1 MKIKYLVYCAIALVV
16 TFVACGSSQPTPAEA
31 TVDMSILGVATEQPA
46 ESVQPADEEPA
57 GDYRRADHI
66 IISKQTMTLS
76 LYDDSRHLI
85 CRFPI
90 AVGKNLG
97 NKRRVGDMKTP
108 EGEFT
113 VQQIQLAAHWTHD
126 FGDGKGV
133 IEHCYG
139 NWFIRLKTPPH
150 KGIGIHGTHAPESI
164 GTRATEGCI
173 RLKNSDLDSLK
184 PMVKVGMRVVVESS
198 EADRMED
205 ARIDG
210 KTVTEEKPMV
220 DVKPRDVVED
230 AEAESGVAEPDKR
243 VAHSGEVWHEIV
255 SGDMLGALAIKYD
268 VSVTQIR
275 ELNPGLN
282 ERNLQ
287 LGQRIRIK

>member
-1 MKIKYLVYCAIALVV
+1 MKIKYLAYGAAALVI
-16 TFVACGSSQPTPAEA
+16 TLVACGSSQPAPAEA
-31 TVDMSILGVATEQPA
+31 AVDMSATSADTFVAAQPA
-46 ESVQPADEEPA
+46 EEEPM

-76 LYDDSRHLI
+76 LYDDSNRLI
-85 CRFPI
+85 CRFPV

-113 VQQIQLAAHWTHD
+113 VQQIQPAGHWTHD

-139 NWFIRLKTPPH
+139 DWFIRLKTPPH

-164 GTRATEGCI
+164 GTRATEGCV
-173 RLKNSDLDSLK
+173 RLNNSDLDSLK
-184 PMVKVGMRVVVESS
+184 PMVKVGMRVVIESS
-198 EADRMED
+198 EADCVED

-210 KTVTEEKPMV
+210 KPVTEEKPVV
-220 DVKPRDVVED
+220 DVKPRDVVVEEKD
-230 AEAESGVAEPDKR
+230 AEVSAEPATMSAK
-243 VAHSGEVWHEIV
+243 SGEVWHEIV

-268 VSVTQIR
+268 VSVAEIR